1 MVEKGGRK
9 ANLESGL
16 LASMCVV
23 EVETVP
29 LAWNRRDR
37 RSSRRR
43 SRSVLTVLAVIDGGR
58 SQDHDHLEILA
69 NLSLRAKGQDTPDN
83 PSGIQVQY
91 IHLHEI

>member
-29 LAWNRRDR
+29 LAWNRRGR

-43 SRSVLTVLAVIDGGR
+43 SRSVLTVIGGR
-58 SQDHDHLEILA
+58 SVYLLA
-69 NLSLRAKGQDTPDN
+69 SQEAHTLFDF
-83 PSGIQVQY
+83 
-91 IHLHEI
+91 

>member
-29 LAWNRRDR
+29 LAWNRRGR

-43 SRSVLTVLAVIDGGR
+43 SRSVLTVLTVIDGGR
-58 SQDHDHLEILA
+58 SVRSSTVASITTDEKVAESESSGKD
-69 NLSLRAKGQDTPDN
+69 RAP
-83 PSGIQVQY
+83 
-91 IHLHEI
+91 

>member
-29 LAWNRRDR
+29 LAWNRRGR

-43 SRSVLTVLAVIDGGR
+43 SRSVLTVIDGGR
-58 SQDHDHLEILA
+58 SVYLLA
-69 NLSLRAKGQDTPDN
+69 SQEAHTLFDFLRRKW
-83 PSGIQVQY
+83 SFRCRCY
-91 IHLHEI
+91 

>member
-29 LAWNRRDR
+29 LAWNRRGR

-43 SRSVLTVLAVIDGGR
+43 SRSVLTVIGGR
-58 SQDHDHLEILA
+58 SVYLLA
-69 NLSLRAKGQDTPDN
+69 SQEAHTLFDFLRRKWSLHGSLPLLLMIESY
-83 PSGIQVQY
+83 PC
-91 IHLHEI
+91 